1 MIRILQISDIHFLS
15 CEDEDD
21 KYSQLR
27 QRLLDDVDDLTNT
40 RGDVDVILVCG
51 DIANKGQREE
61 YDKAHLFFTDLAAHS
76 HCNLDKIYIVPG
88 NHDVNRN
95 SHKTTREL
103 LRKEL
108 FDEKTNDDTLSNW
121 RNKEPL
127 ALVLAHTPFENY
139 REMAL
144 IFNSNDDLAQA
155 IIDGEQ
161 DLSKRKMYW
170 TKEIGIEGGYHVN
183 LFGMSTALIS
193 GEGDYVPEKDIGQ
206 KMFLP
211 KCSFM
216 IVAKKEDINISM
228 MHHPMTYV
236 LRGGIVEKALDNRF
250 QIQLYGHT
258 HKQSSDAKDV
268 IKIYSGALQP
278 EETEG
283 DEYVP
288 IYNLI
293 EMRVDDTSDGKKL
306 VVDLYSRQ
314 GNDSGFIAYK
324 KEKDTL
330 SIPLKHENHWASTVP
345 QRDNSENENKQ
356 KPQTTMPM
364 KRSINEI
371 SYLFLNL
378 SMSDAKKVMQ
388 KIYKDIYD
396 TRLSDR
402 INRLRFLQRV
412 KKDNKYEE
420 LNKLIPEDNG

>member
-1 MIRILQISDIHFLS
+1 M
-15 CEDEDD
+15 
-21 KYSQLR
+21 
-27 QRLLDDVDDLTNT
+27 NW
-40 RGDVDVILVCG
+40 
-51 DIANKGQREE
+51 
-61 YDKAHLFFTDLAAHS
+61 
-76 HCNLDKIYIVPG
+76 
-88 NHDVNRN
+88 N

-108 FDEKTNDDTLSNW
+108 FVEKNNDEILSKW
-121 RNKEPL
+121 RNEEPL
-127 ALVLAHTPFENY
+127 ALILAHAPFENY

-144 IFNSNDDLAQA
+144 VFNSNDDLAQA

-170 TKEIGIEGGYHVN
+170 KKEIGQENGYRVN
-183 LFGMSTALIS
+183 LFGMNTALIS
-193 GEGDYVPEKDIGQ
+193 GAGDFVPEKGTGQ

-216 IVAKKEDINISM
+216 IVSKEDDINISM
-228 MHHPMTYV
+228 MHHPMTHV
-236 LRGGIVEKALDNRF
+236 LRGGMVEKALDNRF

-278 EETEG
+278 EEVEG

-293 EMRVDDTSDGKKL
+293 EMRVDDTNVGKKL

-324 KEKDTL
+324 REKETL
-330 SIPLKHENHWASTVP
+330 SIPLKHENHWASTMFS
-345 QRDNSENENKQ
+345 QNDSENDNKQ
-356 KPQTTMPM
+356 TPQATTLM
-364 KRSINEI
+364 KRTINEI
-371 SYLFLNL
+371 SYLFLNMNT
-378 SMSDAKKVMQ
+378 SIAKKVML
-388 KIYKDIYD
+388 KLYKDSYD

-402 INRLRFLQRV
+402 INRLRFLQRI
-412 KKDNKYEE
+412 KKDNKYDK
-420 LNKLIPEDNG
+420 LDKLIPEDNG

>member
-27 QRLLDDVDDLTNT
+27 QRLLDDVDDLVNT
-40 RGDVDVILVCG
+40 RGDVEVILVCG

-61 YDKAHLFFTDLAAHS
+61 YDKAHQFFADLAVHS
-76 HCNLDKIYIVPG
+76 HCSLDRIYLVPG
-88 NHDVNRN
+88 NHDVNWN

-108 FDEKTNDDTLSNW
+108 FDEKTNDEVLSKW
-121 RNKEPL
+121 RNEEPL
-127 ALVLAHTPFENY
+127 ALVLAHAPFENY

-144 IFNSNDDLAQA
+144 VFNSNDDLAKA

-170 TKEIGIEGGYHVN
+170 TKEIGQESGYHVN
-183 LFGMSTALIS
+183 LYGMSTALIS
-193 GEGDYVPEKDIGQ
+193 GSDDFVPEKGTGQ

-216 IVAKKEDINISM
+216 IVAKEEDINISM
-228 MHHPMTYV
+228 MHHPMTHV
-236 LRGGIVEKALDNRF
+236 LRGSAVEKALDNRF

-258 HKQSSDAKDV
+258 HKQSSNAKDV

-278 EETEG
+278 EEEEG

-293 EMRVDDTSDGKKL
+293 ELHVGNTEAGNRL
-306 VVDLYSRQ
+306 VIDLYSRQ
-314 GNDSGFIAYK
+314 GSDSGFIAYK
-324 KEKDTL
+324 KEKETL
-330 SIPLKHENHWASTVP
+330 SVPLKHENHWADTVP
-345 QRDNSENENKQ
+345 HDDGSEENKQ
-356 KPQTTMPM
+356 TTPQTTTAM
-364 KRSINEI
+364 KRTINEI
-371 SYLFLNL
+371 NYQFLTI
-378 SMSDAKKVMQ
+378 SPSIAKKVML
-388 KIYKDIYD
+388 KMYKDSYD
-396 TRLSDR
+396 ARLADR
-402 INRLRFLQRV
+402 NNRLRFLQRV
-412 KKDNKYEE
+412 KKDNKYED
-420 LNKLIPEDNG
+420 LDKLITENNG

>member
-21 KYSQLR
+21 NYSQLR
-27 QRLLDDVDDLTNT
+27 QRLLDDVDDLICT

-61 YDKAHLFFTDLAAHS
+61 YDKAHQFFTELASHS
-76 HCNLDKIYIVPG
+76 HCSLDRIYLVPG
-88 NHDVNRN
+88 NHDVNWN

-108 FDEKTNDDTLSNW
+108 FDEKTNDETLSKW
-121 RNKEPL
+121 RNEEPL
-127 ALVLAHTPFENY
+127 ALVLAHAPFENY

-144 IFNSNDDLAQA
+144 VFNSNDDLAKA

-170 TKEIGIEGGYHVN
+170 TKEIGQESGYHVN

-193 GEGDYVPEKDIGQ
+193 GAGDFMPEKGTGQ

-228 MHHPMTYV
+228 MHHPMTHV
-236 LRGGIVEKALDNRF
+236 LRGNVVEKALDNRF

-278 EETEG
+278 EEAEDG
-283 DEYVP
+283 EYVP

-293 EMRVDDTSDGKKL
+293 EIRVDDTSAGKKL

-324 KEKDTL
+324 REKETL
-330 SIPLKHENHWASTVP
+330 SIPLKHENHWASTVSP
-345 QRDNSENENKQ
+345 QKDNESDNKEIAQ
-356 KPQTTMPM
+356 STTLM
-364 KRSINEI
+364 KRTINEI
-371 SYLFLNL
+371 SYLFLNMNTL
-378 SMSDAKKVMQ
+378 NAKKVML
-388 KIYKDIYD
+388 KIYKDSYD
-396 TRLSDR
+396 IRLSDR

-412 KKDNKYEE
+412 KKDNKYDE
-420 LNKLIPEDNG
+420 LDKLIPEDNG

>member
-21 KYSQLR
+21 NYSQLR
-27 QRLLDDVDDLTNT
+27 QRLLDDVDDLICT

-61 YDKAHLFFTDLAAHS
+61 YDKAHQFFTELASHS
-76 HCNLDKIYIVPG
+76 HCSLDRIYLVPG
-88 NHDVNRN
+88 NHDVNWN

-108 FDEKTNDDTLSNW
+108 FDEKTNDETLSKW
-121 RNKEPL
+121 RNEEPL
-127 ALVLAHTPFENY
+127 ALVLAHAPFENY

-144 IFNSNDDLAQA
+144 VFNSNDDLAKA

-170 TKEIGIEGGYHVN
+170 TKEIGQESGYHVN

-193 GEGDYVPEKDIGQ
+193 GAGDFMPEKGTGQ

-228 MHHPMTYV
+228 MHHPMTHV
-236 LRGGIVEKALDNRF
+236 LRGNVVEKALDNRF

-278 EETEG
+278 EEAEDG
-283 DEYVP
+283 EYVP

-293 EMRVDDTSDGKKL
+293 EIRVDDTSAGKKL

-324 KEKDTL
+324 REKETL
-330 SIPLKHENHWASTVP
+330 SIPLKHENHWESTVSP
-345 QRDNSENENKQ
+345 QKDNESDNKEIAQ
-356 KPQTTMPM
+356 STTLM
-364 KRSINEI
+364 KRTINEI
-371 SYLFLNL
+371 SYLFLNMNTL
-378 SMSDAKKVMQ
+378 NAKKVML
-388 KIYKDIYD
+388 KIYKDSYD
-396 TRLSDR
+396 IRLSDR

-412 KKDNKYEE
+412 KKDNKYDE
-420 LNKLIPEDNG
+420 LDKLIPEDNG